1 MVTMVGTEAD
11 FLNLLGDL
19 TSLDHDAIAAYDSA
33 ISRIDD
39 QQFKQ
44 QLQQFRE
51 DHHRHTVELGSII
64 SRLGGTPPSGAGA
77 KSLLTQGKVVLG
89 GLMGDRAI
97 LVAMKTNEDDTNT
110 AYERAVNH
118 EQKHSS
124 ADEVL
129 RRGLA
134 DERRHRAW
142 IEETIAKL
150 AA

>member
-39 QQFKQ
+39 PQFKQ

-51 DHHRHTVELGSII
+51 DHHRHTVEPFRGSAA
-64 SRLGGTPPSGAGA
+64 RRRPAPAP
-77 KSLLTQGKVVLG
+77 
-89 GLMGDRAI
+89 RACWRK
-97 LVAMKTNEDDTNT
+97 A
-110 AYERAVNH
+110 R
-118 EQKHSS
+118 
-124 ADEVL
+124 
-129 RRGLA
+129 
-134 DERRHRAW
+134 W
-142 IEETIAKL
+142 CW